1 MPAALKITLTT
12 AGRAAIRNAEGNG
25 TAPVVISQVGVTSTA
40 FTPDV
45 SMKTVPG
52 ELKKMATLSGGATA
66 SDTIHVTIRDNTADT
81 YSLRGI
87 GLYLADGTLF
97 AVYSQADVIGEKSAQ
112 ASLLLALDV
121 KFADIN
127 AASLTFGD
135 TNFQVNKA
143 TTDTLGLVR
152 LALAS
157 EAIAGTDTEKVMTPA
172 ADKAALDDRLGK
184 NAPTSFIKNIL
195 AMAAA
200 LDVRN
205 ALGLKGAALKDE
217 GAGNNLDADK
227 LDGQQGAFYL
237 DYNNAT
243 NKPTA
248 YPPAG
253 HQHAMTDIVGL
264 AAALAAKLDVTARY
278 VPGQIIVS
286 AGKTAPP
293 RTLLCNGAALS
304 RATYADLFA
313 AIGTIYGAG
322 DGATTFN
329 IPSLGEG
336 SVIKATVDANKVG
349 SYSAGS
355 VLTHTHGASATAV
368 GDHAHGFSINP
379 AGGHGH
385 SASSSGVG
393 DHAHSAWT
401 DQQGWHGHTGG
412 TSWNGDHSHQM
423 PDYMVNDP
431 YKSGAG
437 WNIRYSGSSGG
448 PALSSGYGYSVS
460 TAGGHNH
467 SFSTDGAGTH
477 GHNIGMNGAG
487 AHAHDIYI
495 GAVGDHNHAVS
506 LGAAGNHNHTISI
519 AAAGGSENL
528 AAGTHMFHFI
538 AY

>member
-1 MPAALKITLTT
+1 MPAALKLTLTT

-25 TAPVVISQVGVTSTA
+25 TAPVVIAQVGVTSTA

-45 SMKTVPG
+45 SMKTVPN
-52 ELKKMATLSGGATA
+52 ELKKMTTLSGGATA
-66 SDTIHVTIRDNTADT
+66 SDTIHVTIRDITADT

-143 TTDTLGLVR
+143 TPDTLGLVR
-152 LALAS
+152 LALAA
-157 EAIAGTDTEKVMTPA
+157 EAIAGTDNEKVMTPA
-172 ADKAALDDRLGK
+172 TDKAALDNRLGK
-184 NAPTSFIKNIL
+184 DAPTSFIKNIL

-217 GAGNNLDADK
+217 GAGNGLDADK
-227 LDGQQGAFYL
+227 VDGKDGAWYL

-243 NKPTA
+243 NKPTS
-248 YPPAG
+248 YPPGA
-253 HQHAMTDIVGL
+253 HTHAMSDITGL

-278 VPGQIIVS
+278 VPGQIVVS
-286 AGKTAPP
+286 AGKVAPA

-322 DGATTFN
+322 DGTTTFN

-336 SVIKATVDANKVG
+336 NVIKATIDANKVG
-349 SYSAGS
+349 TYHAGS
-355 VLTHTHGASATAV
+355 LLTHSHTGSAAAVADHG
-368 GDHAHGFSINP
+368 HGISLA
-379 AGGHGH
+379 AGGGH
-385 SASSSGVG
+385 THSGSSSAVG

-401 DQQGWHGHTGG
+401 DSQGWHQHTGG
-412 TSWNGDHSHQM
+412 T
-423 PDYMVNDP
+423 
-431 YKSGAG
+431 AG
-437 WNIRYSGSSGG
+437 
-448 PALSSGYGYSVS
+448 
-460 TAGGHNH
+460 AGGHSHLQALHTLYSQNSQEFRAPGGSTIMWGENYRQYTDGVGDHGH
-467 SFSTDGAGTH
+467 SFTTDGNGSH

-487 AHAHDIYI
+487 GHSHTISI
-495 GAVGDHNHAVS
+495 GAVGDHTHGVTLNVGGGHT
-506 LGAAGNHNHTISI
+506 HTISI
-519 AAAGGSENL
+519 AATGGSENL